1 MVGEPLLECS
11 PISGFAD
18 DSSFELP
25 ADAAQGW
32 TWAEILFGCNQILAY
47 SGKKNGLPHRYNMMS
62 ILITISYYM
71 YMHSSH

>member
-32 TWAEILFGCNQILAY
+32 TWQKFSLVLIQIIAY
-47 SGKKNGLPHRYNMMS
+47 SGNDGLPHRYNMMS